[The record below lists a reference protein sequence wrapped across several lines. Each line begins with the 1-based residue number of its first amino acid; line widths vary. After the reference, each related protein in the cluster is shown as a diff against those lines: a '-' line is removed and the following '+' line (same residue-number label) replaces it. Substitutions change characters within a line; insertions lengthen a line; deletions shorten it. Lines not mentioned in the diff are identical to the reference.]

1 MVEASGRTVVDYVDS
16 VLPKMF
22 VDADSLSADVIQQFL
37 DELMWR
43 ESNGRSG
50 KDAFDNII
58 RHLAGQ
64 RNLSIKK
71 KRPAESCDENFFKAP
86 TSLTC
91 IECNEPIDRER
102 HLYLDPICCMRCGF
116 STQCGLSMAN
126 HQKKHVKKKRT
137 GPLIGNIE
145 CWTIPVLNR
154 IQ

>member
-1 MVEASGRTVVDYVDS
+1 MVDYVDS

-71 KRPAESCDENFFKAP
+71 KRPAESCDENFFKVP

-91 IECNEPIDRER
+91 I
-102 HLYLDPICCMRCGF
+102 
-116 STQCGLSMAN
+116 
-126 HQKKHVKKKRT
+126 K
-137 GPLIGNIE
+137 
-145 CWTIPVLNR
+145 
-154 IQ
+154 